1 MNGDL
6 SLTSAIFQI
15 EKDNTRS
22 QISPGV
28 YELTGNIRVRGFQAT
43 AAGRILR
50 KWQVF
55 GGYTF
60 LERRNRLV
68 LRRSTAPGKGA
79 GEHAAQQRL
88 DVDHVQPHR
97 RDGRSAPASPTC
109 RTGSLRIPTQSRCR
123 DYLRWDA
130 MVAYQQPK
138 YAIQLNVFNLTN
150 RLNYDALIPSDKGRS
165 VPGTDLQA
173 MLTFTYKFF

>member
-1 MNGDL
+1 MNGNL
-6 SLTSAIFQI
+6 SLTSSIFQI
-15 EKDNTRS
+15 EKDNTRT

-28 YELTGNIRVRGFQAT
+28 YQLSGDIRVRGFQAT
-43 AAGRILR
+43 AAGRITR
-50 KWQVF
+50 QWQVF

-60 LERRNRLV
+60 LDADIVRASALDGTTGKTPANTPRNSASIWTSYNL
-68 LRRSTAPGKGA
+68 TAEWIVG
-79 GEHAAQQRL
+79 
-88 DVDHVQPHR
+88 
-97 RDGRSAPASPTC
+97 
-109 RTGSLRIPTQSRCR
+109 TGVAYMSDRFTSNTNAVKVP

-165 VPGTDLQA
+165 VPGTNLQA